1 MKSFE
6 QPLSTKAASDMRIIN
21 AILGFL
27 ALVVLGIAVF
37 LPPAIGRGGT
47 PTERTW
53 QAATVVLLLVAFF
66 AVIKMSRFS
75 ILFLLLSCAFFFVSC
90 TANFHWKGG

>member
-1 MKSFE
+1 MHGTRSLAHE
-6 QPLSTKAASDMRIIN
+6 HASN
-21 AILGFL
+21 SCGYC
-27 ALVVLGIAVF
+27 VQ

-47 PTERTW
+47 ETERTW
-53 QAATVVLLLVAFF
+53 QVAAGALFVLAVF
-66 AVIKMSRFS
+66 AVIKKPRYS